1 MPEDSLN
8 QLLNNY
14 QNMSM
19 EDLGKSLLSRQATNR
34 RSARRSMKRDEKIQ
48 KVLAVLLAGQ
58 AVFDKAA
65 QHRVKEVDEYFD
77 IVKNQDKNMIA
88 KMNIVG
94 RVGQA
99 LPLNLIKAEN
109 PYALYTADT
118 TEGREI
124 RSRFQA
130 TLFPIMYA
138 QMQKIDPVGV
148 KASEAMRTIDS
159 DIGDL
164 IDAFVA
170 PYYLKP
176 IEKGKYAGQ
185 TRMAMALDSG
195 SEFFADV
202 TEGQV
207 FAKMYG
213 FDEGDQAVKR
223 GRNKLKRKREI
234 EGSAGWT
241 SSFKILGQLF
251 KGEPTIFSKLQYDP
265 ETGIAAEGTG
275 LRSELA
281 EFLGSGVEI
290 SELITPNYAD
300 IVKHW
305 RSNKDY
311 MTLARGDPEL
321 ISTADGGRP
330 QIAVNNVIIDLKK
343 QYSTLSYD
351 SQDKI
356 IPSQKALQLRL
367 LDDLEEAQ
375 AYMENMFGDDIRPND
390 LDKASRFANAFGA
403 LRMAMDNPE
412 LAGRMGEAYKVN
424 VSKLSSLNKDTLAMK
439 IILLDGMEPVD
450 PVNYKDLP
458 RFNRDVASG
467 RTGTIEMYGPGDREW
482 ETFLDWGRDSNIK
495 DDSNWINTLDNIQ
508 AYLRPGPIKEIDSN
522 GNIRLQ
528 EEIDRMLD
536 NLTNPKNRA
545 IVADIFT
552 TQLQNYK
559 DKGFGE
565 LGEQVM
571 GGLYGD
577 PRIEGLMS
585 TVYPTLV
592 DAQDAYRDDT
602 FSLIPAPPPGDISV
616 PTPISLGERDHGYG
630 TFSISPEIQAMLDT
644 FSPAERTIV
653 GSGLMH
659 STSQAD
665 SDRYA
670 ARIEAQYQR
679 NQEKE
684 PIPPPP
690 FDPDI

>member
-1 MPEDSLN
+1 M
-8 QLLNNY
+8 
-14 QNMSM
+14 
-19 EDLGKSLLSRQATNR
+19 
-34 RSARRSMKRDEKIQ
+34 
-48 KVLAVLLAGQ
+48 
-58 AVFDKAA
+58 FDKAA

-77 IVKNQDKNMIA
+77 IMKNQDKDMIG

-99 LPLNLIKAEN
+99 LPLALIKSKN
-109 PYALYTADT
+109 PLELYEEDSDA
-118 TEGREI
+118 GRAI

-130 TLFPIMYA
+130 ALFPIMYA
-138 QMQKIDPVGV
+138 QMQKIDPTGV
-148 KASEAMRTIDS
+148 KASEAMGTIDS

-164 IDAFVA
+164 IDAFTA
-170 PYYLKP
+170 PYYLGTIK
-176 IEKGKYAGQ
+176 KGKYTGQ
-185 TRMAMALDSG
+185 TRMAMSLDAG
-195 SEFFADV
+195 SEFFADL

-207 FAKMYG
+207 FAKMFG
-213 FDEGDQAVKR
+213 FNEGQQAVRR

-234 EGSAGWT
+234 EGNAGWT

-275 LRSELA
+275 LRSELE
-281 EFLGSGVEI
+281 EFLGSGIEI

-311 MTLARGDPEL
+311 MTLSRGDPDL

-330 QIAVNNVIIDLKK
+330 QIAVANVIRDLKK
-343 QYSTLSYD
+343 QYSNLSYD
-351 SQDKI
+351 SQKNI

-367 LDDLEEAQ
+367 LDNLEEAQ

-390 LDKASRFANAFGA
+390 IDKSRRFGNAFGA

-412 LAGRMGEAYKVN
+412 LAGRMGQEYKVN
-424 VSKLSSLNKDTLAMK
+424 VSDLSSLNKDTLAMK

-450 PVNYKDLP
+450 PVNYRDLG
-458 RFNRDVASG
+458 RFNRDIATG

-508 AYLRPGPIKEIDSN
+508 VYLRAGPIKEIDSG

-552 TQLQNYK
+552 TELQNYK

-577 PRIEGLMS
+577 SRIKGLMS
-585 TVYPTLV
+585 DVYPTLV
-592 DAQDAYRDDT
+592 DAQNAYSDDT
-602 FSLIPAPPPGDISV
+602 FSLISTPPPVIPTSV
-616 PTPISLGERDHGYG
+616 PLGEREDIPGYE
-630 TFSISPEIQAMLDT
+630 TFSISPEIQTMLDT
-644 FSPAERTIV
+644 FSFAERTGV
-653 GSGLMH
+653 GAGLAH

-670 ARIEAQYQR
+670 ARIEAQYRR

-684 PIPPPP
+684 PIPTPSL
-690 FDPDI
+690 FDPEI